1 MYTYLRQCVIMEKK
15 FDLRLF
21 RKANGITQLA
31 VAEYLGVTK
40 QMITQIETGKVALP
54 TDKLKKILDNPEW
67 SLQEYNRLVEMLDSL
82 TATKPEGKEKKAEA
96 VARRDGD
103 LPLRV
108 RLIPFEA
115 RGGMIGDFVDGV
127 MDYDCEMVVS
137 PIKGVDFAMTVTG
150 DSMAPE
156 YNPGDR
162 ILIKRIDPNL
172 FIEWGRVYVLDTPN
186 GAVIKKL
193 ERSDEPGYVTCISI
207 NPEVSPFQ
215 VNVNAVRGWYRVLM
229 VMSMK

>member
-1 MYTYLRQCVIMEKK
+1 MDKTLN
-15 FDLRLF
+15 LRLF
-21 RKANGITQLA
+21 RKRNGLTQNA
-31 VAEYLGVTK
+31 VAEYLGVS
-40 QMITQIETGKVALP
+40 KVFISYVESGRSALP
-54 TDKLKKILDNPEW
+54 EDKFQQIINNDRGWVVED
-67 SLQEYNRLVEMLDSL
+67 SFLVATTL
-82 TATKPEGKEKKAEA
+82 TAPTKKVPDFYEN
-96 VARRDGD
+96 D
-103 LPLRV
+103 LFRV

>member
-193 ERSDEPGYVTCISI
+193 ERSDEPGFVTCISI

>member
-1 MYTYLRQCVIMEKK
+1 MDSKM
-15 FDLRLF
+15 DLRLF
-21 RKANGITQLA
+21 RKANGVTQSA
-31 VAEYLGVTK
+31 IAEYLGTTK
-40 QMITQIETGKVALP
+40 QFISQVEAGKVALP
-54 TDKLKKILDNPEW
+54 EDKFMKILDNPDW
-67 SLQEYNRLVEMLDSL
+67 SREKYFQLVETIDEMRRTVAPDKVEPAPVAGRDSDV
-82 TATKPEGKEKKAEA
+82 PQ
-96 VARRDGD
+96 
-103 LPLRV
+103 RV

-127 MDYDCEMVVS
+127 HDYDCEMVVS

-207 NPEVSPFQ
+207 NPDVSPFQ

>member
-1 MYTYLRQCVIMEKK
+1 MDSKM
-15 FDLRLF
+15 DLRLF
-21 RKANGITQLA
+21 RKANGVTQSA
-31 VAEYLGVTK
+31 IAEYLGITK
-40 QMITQIETGKVALP
+40 QFVSQVEAGKVALP
-54 TDKLKKILDNPEW
+54 EDKFMKILDNPDW
-67 SLQEYNRLVEMLDSL
+67 SREKYFQLVETIDEMRR
-82 TATKPEGKEKKAEA
+82 T
-96 VARRDGD
+96 VAPDKVESAPVAGRDGD
-103 LPLRV
+103 APQRV

-127 MDYDCEMVVS
+127 HDYDCEMVVS

>member
-82 TATKPEGKEKKAEA
+82 TATKPKGKEKKAET

-186 GAVIKKL
+186 GAVLKKL

>member
-1 MYTYLRQCVIMEKK
+1 MDSKM
-15 FDLRLF
+15 DLRLF
-21 RKANGITQLA
+21 RKANGVTQSA
-31 VAEYLGVTK
+31 IAEYLGITK
-40 QMITQIETGKVALP
+40 QFVSQVEAGKVALP
-54 TDKLKKILDNPEW
+54 EDKFMKILDNPEW
-67 SLQEYNRLVEMLDSL
+67 SREKYFQLVETLEEMKR
-82 TATKPEGKEKKAEA
+82 TVAPGKVESVP
-96 VARRDGD
+96 VAGRDGD
-103 LPLRV
+103 APKRV

-127 MDYDCEMVVS
+127 HDYDCEMVVS

>member
-1 MYTYLRQCVIMEKK
+1 MDSKM
-15 FDLRLF
+15 DLRLF
-21 RKANGITQLA
+21 RKANGVTQSA
-31 VAEYLGVTK
+31 IAEYLGTTK
-40 QMITQIETGKVALP
+40 QFVSQVEAGKVALP
-54 TDKLKKILDNPEW
+54 EDKFMKILDNPDW
-67 SLQEYNRLVEMLDSL
+67 SREKYFQLVETIDEMRRTVAPDKVESAPVAGRDSDV
-82 TATKPEGKEKKAEA
+82 PQ
-96 VARRDGD
+96 
-103 LPLRV
+103 RV

-127 MDYDCEMVVS
+127 HDYDCEMVVS

-207 NPEVSPFQ
+207 NPDVSPFQ

>member
-82 TATKPEGKEKKAEA
+82 TTTKPEGKEKKADA

>member
-150 DSMAPE
+150 ESMAPSF
-156 YNPGDR
+156 NPGDR
-162 ILIKRIDPNL
+162 ILIKRVDPNIFL
-172 FIEWGRVYVLDTPN
+172 EWGKTYVLDTPN
-186 GAVIKKL
+186 GAVIKQIRKT
-193 ERSDEPGYVTCISI
+193 DDPGLVECVSL
-207 NPEVSPFQ
+207 NPDYQPFTVS
-215 VNVNAVRGWYRVLM
+215 VGDVRGWYRVLM
-229 VMSMK
+229 VMSMR

>member
-1 MYTYLRQCVIMEKK
+1 MDSKM
-15 FDLRLF
+15 DLRLF
-21 RKANGITQLA
+21 RKANGVTQSA
-31 VAEYLGVTK
+31 IAEYLGTTK
-40 QMITQIETGKVALP
+40 QFISQVEAGKVALP
-54 TDKLKKILDNPEW
+54 EDKFMKILDNPDW
-67 SLQEYNRLVEMLDSL
+67 SREKYFQLVETIDEMRRTVAPDKVESAPVAGRDSDV
-82 TATKPEGKEKKAEA
+82 PQ
-96 VARRDGD
+96 
-103 LPLRV
+103 RV

-127 MDYDCEMVVS
+127 HDYDCEMVVS